1 MPLSSTKRALIAIAV
16 ILFLCAAGAAIY
28 LHHVRML
35 GPAATSGPPPDLLSQ
50 LPANAPVIAYVD
62 AAALRKLQDSQLLTR
77 LGMGKPG
84 VQSDADYQVFVK
96 GTGFDYAR
104 DLDRTAIA
112 FWPASL
118 DPTPAGVAEDRT
130 LAIADGRFDAAK
142 IKSYGLQSGGKT
154 KTQGSRAVMEV
165 PGTPPVAFEFLS
177 PTRIAIAS
185 GSKPADLLAI
195 STTRSRDPA
204 MQAAIDRVAGSP
216 IFTVARTDDLPA
228 SFYAALRNS
237 SQLDKLARS
246 IKGLT
251 LAGKPDGES
260 LNVALDVESDSMKH
274 AFEIATLLSGG
285 RLFASMAMSDPRN
298 RRQMTPEQVA
308 FLSAVVNQ
316 TKISH
321 DNNWVRLSLPV
332 TPEMLG
338 ATKPSAANSISR

>member
-1 MPLSSTKRALIAIAV
+1 MIAV
-16 ILFLCAAGAAIY
+16 VVVLCLCAAGAAIY
-28 LHHVRML
+28 LHHVRRL
-35 GPAATSGPPPDLLSQ
+35 GPAATSGPPPDLLGQ

-62 AAALRKLQDSQLLTR
+62 VAALRKLQDSQLLTK
-77 LGMGKPG
+77 LGTGGPG
-84 VQSDADYQVFVK
+84 VQNDADYRTFVR
-96 GTGFDYAR
+96 GTGFDYTR
-104 DLDRTAIA
+104 DLDRAAIA

-118 DPTPAGVAEDRT
+118 DPTAAGVAEDRT

-142 IKSYGLQSGGKT
+142 IKSYARQSGGKAT
-154 KTQGSRAVMEV
+154 TQGSRTVMEV

-185 GSKPADLLAI
+185 GTKPADLLAI
-195 STTRSRDPA
+195 STARSRDPA
-204 MQAAIDRVAGSP
+204 MQAGIDRVAGAP
-216 IFTVARTDDLPA
+216 IFAVARTDDLPA

-251 LAGKPDGES
+251 LAGKPDGDNLE
-260 LNVALDVESDSMKH
+260 VALDAESDSMKN

-285 RLFASMAMSDPRN
+285 RLFASMALADPRN
-298 RRQMTPEQVA
+298 RRQMTAEQAA
-308 FLSAVVNQ
+308 FLSALASQ

-321 DNNWVRLSLPV
+321 DKNWVRLSLAL

-338 ATKPSAANSISR
+338 AARSSPSSLPGSYAQH